1 MLQFVNRTTL
11 KTPYAR
17 AFNGAIA
24 PYACPQGACPQGEGG
39 YLCVFR
45 QTEALSRLCRLD
57 AEFRIVSPAW
67 GQACVPFALACPQG
81 GRNLVTDPRIVQV
94 GDDWLLSYSTGLGMM
109 PNGAWDE
116 WVEICKFDPAT
127 LKPDYAS
134 RRPMMT
140 VRNMPGY
147 TQRRE
152 KNWTPFEYESRLW
165 YLYERPN
172 HTILHWSPEY
182 LTVEFTG
189 MQRAVDFGGDMPRGD
204 SLAVRVA
211 SPQGGERYFVT
222 YHTVTEDLHY
232 RIGYYFFN
240 AFPPFVPRTQARAAD
255 RLARIRAAGARAQ
268 DGPARAAY
276 GLLPV
281 LGVRRR
287 PFDRLRAGREPRA
300 VGRRERLVHGL
311 FDLQDCRP
319 GGGGRADPRR
329 QLHRVASR
337 LRGRHHTAERLAADP
352 AVLSRAADSGQRL
365 CEGLRGRTGHPPHGR
380 GATAGN
386 LRPRRAPATRNL
398 RLDGAGEVGRL
409 DGRGVR
415 GDVHAGKGT
424 DRWARSEGGRAKRQK
439 RTFNIQR
446 STFNV
451 DARRSDAT
459 TSAGERATRFQR
471 RDYGDPAKR
480 RRKVEC

>member
-24 PYACPQGACPQGEGG
+24 LYACPQGACPQGEGG

-222 YHTVTEDLHY
+222 YQHCDGGPALPHRLLLLQRLSAVRAAH
-232 RIGYYFFN
+232 
-240 AFPPFVPRTQARAAD
+240 QARAAD

-352 AVLSRAADSGQRL
+352 AVLSRAADSGQPFAKVF
-365 CEGLRGRTGHPPHGR
+365 EGVPGIRHTGVEQLLEIYGPDELQRHGIYGWMAQEKWGGSMEEAYVAMYTRGRERTDGR
-380 GATAGN
+380 GARGEERNGKNELSTSNVQHSTWTPDGPTQQLRRGGAGN
-386 LRPRRAPATRNL
+386 QIPAQGLRRSSKAPA
-398 RLDGAGEVGRL
+398 
-409 DGRGVR
+409 
-415 GDVHAGKGT
+415 K
-424 DRWARSEGGRAKRQK
+424 S
-439 RTFNIQR
+439 
-446 STFNV
+446 
-451 DARRSDAT
+451 
-459 TSAGERATRFQR
+459 
-471 RDYGDPAKR
+471 
-480 RRKVEC
+480 